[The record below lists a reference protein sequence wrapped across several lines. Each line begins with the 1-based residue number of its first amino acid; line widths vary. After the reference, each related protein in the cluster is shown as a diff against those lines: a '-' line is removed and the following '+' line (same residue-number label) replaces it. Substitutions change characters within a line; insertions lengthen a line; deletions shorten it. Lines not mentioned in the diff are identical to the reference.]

1 MNFNAFINSR
11 YRALDFKTTEQILSE
26 NFSLKDFPNGK
37 HLALWVGAK
46 GSGKSTL
53 LANLYEYGTID
64 LPYLDVHMFAKK
76 KFSHL
81 KDESQAMLWANQ
93 AVNAITETLVKGG
106 KSFCLETSFDD
117 KKMMDIVI
125 NAKKSGYRLVV
136 FYVETPNVQTNKAR
150 VDKRV
155 SQGGNSASNDEIEKT
170 TSSIKQNVIK
180 LIEYCDVLYMF
191 DNSKEL
197 TQTNERLKNSEKEKV
212 GGAFWL

>member
-1 MNFNAFINSR
+1 
-11 YRALDFKTTEQILSE
+11 
-26 NFSLKDFPNGK
+26 
-37 HLALWVGAK
+37 
-46 GSGKSTL
+46 
-53 LANLYEYGTID
+53 
-64 LPYLDVHMFAKK
+64 
-76 KFSHL
+76 
-81 KDESQAMLWANQ
+81 
-93 AVNAITETLVKGG
+93 
-106 KSFCLETSFDD
+106 
-117 KKMMDIVI
+117 MMDIFI